1 MALLLS
7 SISQGLLWAIMA
19 IGVYLTFRILN
30 VADLTAEGSFPLG
43 AAVSTSLIVT
53 GVAPWLS
60 VLIALLGGMA
70 AGLISG
76 LLYTKWKIPALL
88 SGIITMTGLY
98 SINLR
103 IMGQANI
110 SLLGE
115 GTLIRTV
122 ESFGLNK
129 TNAVLLVGSIAVGLV
144 ILALHMFFHTEVGL
158 AIRSTG
164 DNNEMS
170 EANGIRTNVMKVIGY
185 MLSNGL
191 IAMSGALLAQNN
203 GYADIS
209 MGIGTIVIGLASII
223 IGEVFF
229 RNLSIAKRLMTVVLG
244 SVIYRLLILIV
255 LQMNVN
261 PQDLKVFSAIL
272 LALALRLPAVQNRL
286 SKPKSKVKSTKMI
299 NKKGGAL
306 SWLQR

>member
-7 SISQGLLWAIMA
+7 SVSQGLLWSIMA

-30 VADLTAEGSFPLG
+30 VADLTTEGSFPLG
-43 AAVSTSLIVT
+43 AAVSTSLIVN

-60 VLIALLGGMA
+60 VLIALIGGMA
-70 AGLISG
+70 AGFISG
-76 LLYTKWKIPALL
+76 FLYTKWKIPALL

-110 SLLGE
+110 SLLGQ

-122 ESFGLNK
+122 ESFGLSK
-129 TNAVLLVGSIAVGLV
+129 TNAVLLVGSIAVGIV
-144 ILALHMFFHTEVGL
+144 ILLLHVFFHTEVGL

-170 EANGIRTNVMKVIGY
+170 EANGIRTNMMKVIGY

-191 IAMSGALLAQNN
+191 IATSGALLAQNN

-229 RNLSIAKRLMTVVLG
+229 RNLSIAQRLLTVVLG

-255 LQMNVN
+255 LEMNVN
-261 PQDLKVFSAIL
+261 PQDLKLFSAIL
-272 LALALRLPAVQNRL
+272 LALALRLPAVQDRL
-286 SKPKSKVKSTKMI
+286 SKPKNKSTVTST
-299 NKKGGAL
+299 KKGGIL

>member
-1 MALLLS
+1 MDLILS
-7 SISQGLLWAIMA
+7 SISQGLLWSIMA
-19 IGVYLTFRILN
+19 IGVYITFRILD

-43 AAVSTSLIVT
+43 AAISSSLIIS

-60 VLIALLGGMA
+60 ILIAMFGGML
-70 AGLISG
+70 AGFVSG
-76 LLYTKWKIPALL
+76 FLYTKWKIPALL

-103 IMGQANI
+103 VMGQANI
-110 SLLGE
+110 TLLGE
-115 GTLIRTV
+115 GTVIRTIQ
-122 ESFGLNK
+122 EYGLSK
-129 TNAVLLVGSIAVGLV
+129 TNAVLIVGTIAAGLV
-144 ILALHMFFHTEVGL
+144 ILFLRIFFHTEIGL

-191 IAMSGALLAQNN
+191 IALSGALLAQNN

-223 IGEVFF
+223 IGEVIL
-229 RNLSIAKRLMTVVLG
+229 RNLTIAKRLITIVIG
-244 SVIYRLLILIV
+244 SIIYRLLIGLV
-255 LQMNVN
+255 LELNVD
-261 PQDLKVFSAIL
+261 PQDLKLFSAIL
-272 LALALRLPAVQNRL
+272 LALALRLPVI
-286 SKPKSKVKSTKMI
+286 KEKFSKVFGI
-299 NKKGGAL
+299 NQNKTAKEMD
-306 SWLQR
+306 

>member
-1 MALLLS
+1 
-7 SISQGLLWAIMA
+7 
-19 IGVYLTFRILN
+19 F
-30 VADLTAEGSFPLG
+30 
-43 AAVSTSLIVT
+43 
-53 GVAPWLS
+53 
-60 VLIALLGGMA
+60 
-70 AGLISG
+70 
-76 LLYTKWKIPALL
+76 LYTKWKIPALL

-122 ESFGLNK
+122 EGFGLNK
-129 TNAVLLVGSIAVGLV
+129 TNAVLLVGSLAVGLV
-144 ILALHMFFHTEVGL
+144 ILLLHMFFHTEVGL

-170 EANGIRTNVMKVIGY
+170 EANGIRTNAMKVIGY

-191 IAMSGALLAQNN
+191 IATSGALLAQNN

-229 RNLSIAKRLMTVVLG
+229 RNLSIAKRLLTVVLG
-244 SVIYRLLILIV
+244 SVIYRLLILVV
-255 LQMNVN
+255 LEMNVN
-261 PQDLKVFSAIL
+261 PQDLKLFSAIL
-272 LALALRLPAVQNRL
+272 LALALRLPAVQDRL
-286 SKPKSKVKSTKMI
+286 SKPKKTKGKMKKS
-299 NKKGGAL
+299 KKGGL
-306 SWLQR
+306 L

>member
-7 SISQGLLWAIMA
+7 SISQGLLWSIMA
-19 IGVYLTFRILN
+19 IGVYITFRILN
-30 VADLTAEGSFPLG
+30 VADLTTEGSFPLG
-43 AAVSTSLIVT
+43 AAVSTSLIVN
-53 GVAPWLS
+53 GMAPWLS

-70 AGLISG
+70 AGFISG
-76 LLYTKWKIPALL
+76 FLYTKWKIPALL

-122 ESFGLNK
+122 ETFGLSK
-129 TNAVLLVGSIAVGLV
+129 TNAVLLVGSIAVGIV
-144 ILALHMFFHTEVGL
+144 IFLLHLFFHTEVGL

-185 MLSNGL
+185 MLSNGM
-191 IAMSGALLAQNN
+191 IAASGALLAQNN

-229 RNLSIAKRLMTVVLG
+229 RNLSIAKRLLTVVLG

-255 LQMNVN
+255 LEMNVD
-261 PQDLKVFSAIL
+261 PQDLKLFSAIL
-272 LALALRLPAVQNRL
+272 LALALRLPAIQERL
-286 SKPKSKVKSTKMI
+286 PKR
-299 NKKGGAL
+299 NKKAKATTEKGGVL

>member
-7 SISQGLLWAIMA
+7 SISQGLLWSIMA
-19 IGVYLTFRILN
+19 IGVYLTSRSLN

-43 AAVSTSLIVT
+43 AAVSTSLIVN

-70 AGLISG
+70 AGFISG
-76 LLYTKWKIPALL
+76 FLYTKWKIPALL

-103 IMGQANI
+103 VMGQANI
-110 SLLGE
+110 SLLGQ

-144 ILALHMFFHTEVGL
+144 IALLHLFFHTEVGL

-229 RNLSIAKRLMTVVLG
+229 RNISIAKRLLTIVLG

-255 LQMNVN
+255 LEMNVN
-261 PQDLKVFSAIL
+261 PQDLKLFSAIL
-272 LALALRLPAVQNRL
+272 LALALRLPAIQERL
-286 SKPKSKVKSTKMI
+286 PKR
-299 NKKGGAL
+299 NKKTKDTITEKGGQP
-306 SWLQR
+306 S

>member
-43 AAVSTSLIVT
+43 AAVSTSLIVN

-60 VLIALLGGMA
+60 VLIALFGGMA

-76 LLYTKWKIPALL
+76 FLYTKWKIPALL

-144 ILALHMFFHTEVGL
+144 ILSLHVFFHTEVGL

-191 IAMSGALLAQNN
+191 IATSGALLAQNN

-255 LQMNVN
+255 LEMNVN
-261 PQDLKVFSAIL
+261 PQDLKIFSAIL
-272 LALALRLPAVQNRL
+272 LALALRLPAVQDRL
-286 SKPKSKVKSTKMI
+286 SKPKNKVKSTKTT

>member
-7 SISQGLLWAIMA
+7 SVSQGLLWSIMA
-19 IGVYLTFRILN
+19 IGVYITFRILN
-30 VADLTAEGSFPLG
+30 VADLTTEGSFPLG
-43 AAVSTSLIVT
+43 AAVSTSLIVNGMT
-53 GVAPWLS
+53 PWLS

-70 AGLISG
+70 AGFISG
-76 LLYTKWKIPALL
+76 FLYTKWKIPALL

-122 ESFGLNK
+122 ETFGLSK
-129 TNAVLLVGSIAVGLV
+129 TNAVLLVGSIAVGIV
-144 ILALHMFFHTEVGL
+144 IILLHLFFHTEVGL

-170 EANGIRTNVMKVIGY
+170 EANGIRTNFMKVIGY
-185 MLSNGL
+185 MLSNGM
-191 IAMSGALLAQNN
+191 IATSGALLAQNN

-229 RNLSIAKRLMTVVLG
+229 RNISIAKRLLTVVLG

-255 LQMNVN
+255 LEMNVD
-261 PQDLKVFSAIL
+261 PQDLKLFSAIL
-272 LALALRLPAVQNRL
+272 LALALRLPAIQERL
-286 SKPKSKVKSTKMI
+286 TKR
-299 NKKGGAL
+299 NKKATVSTGKGGL
-306 SWLQR
+306 T